1 MMRKLRGRGRQELA
15 GKQVPGRRF
24 GDFTVFVSEK
34 EEAPPKRQ
42 GMTFQRAMRISW
54 RAIRKGENPLINIGC
69 VAFHDPG
76 VTMSGFTREK
86 LGLVL
91 ARNQARGFFKA
102 AVEALDAAEPESMRS
117 VFEEMVGWMGAV
129 RLYASSERSAGM
141 IQEIVDGYA
150 DSLRKKY
157 GL

>member
-1 MMRKLRGRGRQELA
+1 MRKLHGRGRQELA
-15 GKQVPGRRF
+15 GRQKPSPRF
-24 GDFTVFVSEK
+24 EDFTVFVSEK
-34 EEAPPKRQ
+34 EEAPPKRP

-76 VTMSGFTREK
+76 VSLSGVARER
-86 LGLVL
+86 LGLIL

-102 AVEALDAAEPESMRS
+102 AVEALDAAEPESMRT

-129 RLYASSERSAGM
+129 RLFASSERSAKI
-141 IQEIVDGYA
+141 IQQIVDENA
-150 DSLRKKY
+150 EALRRKY